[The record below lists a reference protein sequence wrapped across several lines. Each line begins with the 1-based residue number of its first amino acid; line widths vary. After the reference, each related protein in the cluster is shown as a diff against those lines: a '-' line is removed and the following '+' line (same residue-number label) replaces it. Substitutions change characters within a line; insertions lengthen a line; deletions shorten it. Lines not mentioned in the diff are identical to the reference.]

1 MKKLSLDSN
10 IEVVNDVVEAQ
21 NISNRPKVLM
31 IGAENFGRG
40 GRSVIAWNLTESLVK
55 DYQVDFLSKIKVK
68 DSTYFDKIKERHARI
83 IIEPYKKN
91 KLSKFLMRFFILT
104 KYLRKEKYVIA
115 HINADD
121 AWEATKGILLAKLS
135 GINRY
140 VVHAHNTKS
149 KYQNRFGKILIS
161 LSKKYLRK
169 LFYLERIACSKV
181 AATFLFGSDDNVR
194 IIENGISLKDYK
206 FSEATRIK
214 MREKLRLSEHAK
226 VVGTVGR
233 LSEQKNPLF
242 ILKIVEELVNMDESY
257 QFVWIGDGPLKNEL
271 VNKAKEKGV
280 LDHIKFLGNRS
291 DVKDLLQAYDVFILP
306 SLYEGFGIVNIEA
319 QASGLPCLVSDAV
332 PELAKVNSNFY
343 FLSINENAKSWA
355 QQIENILNYRI
366 LLKDMESFEKRG
378 FDIKQGAEKL
388 RTIYEKVLFK

>member
-1 MKKLSLDSN
+1 
-10 IEVVNDVVEAQ
+10 
-21 NISNRPKVLM
+21 
-31 IGAENFGRG
+31 
-40 GRSVIAWNLTESLVK
+40 
-55 DYQVDFLSKIKVK
+55 
-68 DSTYFDKIKERHARI
+68 
-83 IIEPYKKN
+83 
-91 KLSKFLMRFFILT
+91 
-104 KYLRKEKYVIA
+104 
-115 HINADD
+115 
-121 AWEATKGILLAKLS
+121 
-135 GINRY
+135 
-140 VVHAHNTKS
+140 
-149 KYQNRFGKILIS
+149 
-161 LSKKYLRK
+161 
-169 LFYLERIACSKV
+169 
-181 AATFLFGSDDNVR
+181 
-194 IIENGISLKDYK
+194 
-206 FSEATRIK
+206 

-226 VVGTVGR
+226 AVGTIGR

-280 LDHIKFLGNRS
+280 LEHIKFLGNRS
-291 DVKDLLQAYDVFILP
+291 NVKDLLQAYDVFILP

-378 FDIKQGAEKL
+378 FDIKQGADKL